1 METLV
6 AEEQTQHPAE
16 RADSQANMPPS
27 TKPRASRA
35 AKPKQADAAT
45 QSDTAMAEQ
54 PAKTSRARATAT
66 SAAATPK
73 ATTSRNATPK
83 RATTAA
89 SQPPMQP
96 SNEATAEQLKLAKA
110 QGDAYAKALQ
120 AMDKESGAQ
129 TQRAGD
135 YEIAVVAE
143 RAEGMYHAGDGQLRW
158 MEPEHDNVHFE
169 VAVRDAADGRF
180 IPGLHVR
187 IHVDKVGGDHV
198 GEGELPFIWHPW
210 LFHYGQNWWVPG
222 DGDYRVRVHVAPPT
236 WHRHDKQNGNR
247 YSQPADADFT
257 VTVKTGQ
264 KRSE

>member
-1 METLV
+1 V
-6 AEEQTQHPAE
+6 AEEQTEHPPE
-16 RADSQANMPPS
+16 RPDSQAATPS
-27 TKPRASRA
+27 APKTRAGRA
-35 AKPKQADAAT
+35 VKPKQSEAASRT
-45 QSDTAMAEQ
+45 DTATSEQ
-54 PAKTSRARATAT
+54 PAPASRARATASKPT
-66 SAAATPK
+66 ARHAAAPQAPTPP
-73 ATTSRNATPK
+73 AH
-83 RATTAA
+83 
-89 SQPPMQP
+89 QPPMQP
-96 SNEATAEQLKLAKA
+96 SDEATAEQLKLAKA

-143 RAEGMYHAGDGQLRW
+143 RAEGMYHPHDGELRW

-187 IHVDKVGGDHV
+187 IHVDKAGGEHV

-222 DGDYRVRVHVAPPT
+222 DGDYRVRVHVEPPT

-247 YSQPADADFT
+247 FREPADVEFT
-257 VTVKTGQ
+257 VKVKTGQ
-264 KRSE
+264 KKAG